1 MDNIVVIEFC
11 DRSICSVT
19 PCDTKEE
26 AIETAN
32 DLLKTHCNQTGYGD
46 ELEESL
52 QEAARMCVEPGGTN
66 FALAS
71 DEKDNAWSN
80 YGDRDWDAFI
90 VEF

>member
-1 MDNIVVIEFC
+1 MDNIVVIEIY
-11 DRSICSVT
+11 DRSISSVT
-19 PCDTKEE
+19 PCDTMAE

-46 ELEESL
+46 ELEETVE
-52 QEAARMCVEPGGTN
+52 EAKEKEVKPGGVY
-66 FALAS
+66 FAFAFES
-71 DEKDNAWSN
+71 NSNAWCN